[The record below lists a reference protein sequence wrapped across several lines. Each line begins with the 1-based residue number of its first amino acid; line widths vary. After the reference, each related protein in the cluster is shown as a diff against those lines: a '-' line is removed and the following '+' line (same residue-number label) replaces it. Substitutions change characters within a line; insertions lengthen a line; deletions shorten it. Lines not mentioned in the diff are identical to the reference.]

1 MGQLALDNSD
11 SEAVGSF
18 AQTRINDRSQ
28 NRTQAEAVASKLP
41 VALPSQRLLPRLA
54 RLQKLNGHEF

>member
-1 MGQLALDNSD
+1 MGQLALDNSC
-11 SEAVGSF
+11 SEAVRSF

-28 NRTQAEAVASKLP
+28 NRTQVEAVASKLP
-41 VALPSQRLLPRLA
+41 VALPSQRLPRLA